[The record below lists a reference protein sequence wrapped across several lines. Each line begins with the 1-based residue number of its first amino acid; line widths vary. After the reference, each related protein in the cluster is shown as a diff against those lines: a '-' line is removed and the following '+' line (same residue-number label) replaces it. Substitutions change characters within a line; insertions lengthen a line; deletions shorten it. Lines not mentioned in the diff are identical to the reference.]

1 MIVVGGLW
9 FLGVFFTFIGGMPK
23 VFQNAPAST
32 IDASHVRSQ
41 QKTTVQDTEEKR
53 RQMMEDMKQKISD
66 GNRKY

>member
-9 FLGVFFTFIGGMPK
+9 FLGVFFSFIGGMPK
-23 VFQNAPAST
+23 AFQNAPTST